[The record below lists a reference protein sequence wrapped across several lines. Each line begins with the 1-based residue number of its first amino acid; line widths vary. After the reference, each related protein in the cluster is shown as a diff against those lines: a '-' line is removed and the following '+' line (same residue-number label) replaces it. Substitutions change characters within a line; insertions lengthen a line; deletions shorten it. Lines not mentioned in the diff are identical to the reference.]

1 MLLSHYNAH
10 TQTHTHA
17 NTYLGCVGLGPDW
30 SRRFW
35 VGDFNSLIQMQT
47 VFLGGVGGGGCG
59 RWVGSVF

>member
-1 MLLSHYNAH
+1 MLLSHYNAY
-10 TQTHTHA
+10 TQTHMHA
-17 NTYLGCVGLGPDW
+17 NTYLGCVGLGSDW

-47 VFLGGVGGGGCG
+47 VFLGVGGGGCG